1 MAKYA
6 NQKTITIHKG
16 KNLGV
21 FCQVPKEAL
30 YSAARNL
37 SYGAFKLWL
46 YFASNADNYTFDFSF
61 AHAYQNLDIS
71 KSTRTRAINELQEL
85 RYLIDRGNNHY
96 DFYLQSDIEPSTAE
110 TAIEETDTPTPVN
123 SSTPKYERGK
133 TNISDSLV

>member
-30 YSAARNL
+30 YSAARIL
-37 SYGAFKLWL
+37 SHGAFKLWL

-61 AHAYQNLDIS
+61 AHADQNLNIS
-71 KSTRTRAINELQEL
+71 KSTRTRAMNELQEL
-85 RYLIDRGNNHY
+85 GYLVDKGNNHY
-96 DFYLQSDIEPSTAE
+96 DFYLMVETTADEPATLP
-110 TAIEETDTPTPVN
+110 TAIAT
-123 SSTPKYERGK
+123 TPKYERGK

>member
-30 YSAARNL
+30 YSAARIL
-37 SYGAFKLWL
+37 SHGAFKLWL

-61 AHAYQNLDIS
+61 AHADQNLNIS
-71 KSTRTRAINELQEL
+71 KSTRTRAMNELQEL
-85 RYLIDRGNNHY
+85 GYLIDKGSNHY
-96 DFYLQSDIEPSTAE
+96 DFYLQPDTSSPTAE
-110 TAIEETDTPTPVN
+110 PAIETPDN